1 MPLQSQSPAGILVQ
15 PQSYTAPGPL
25 HTPHV
30 SNEPT
35 HESTS
40 SHTPSVSVSNAH
52 EPPHTLRASNTL
64 PLQSQSP
71 AGILVQPQLYTAPG
85 PLHTLQAS
93 NVPTHESTSS
103 HTPSSSTSTAHSA
116 FWHALVSVEFTNSNP
131 PAVVI
136 TIPVNP
142 VGIPDKPLNWVS
154 IPEPGCISVFV
165 NENPNAL

>member
-40 SHTPSVSVSNAH
+40 SHTPS
-52 EPPHTLRASNTL
+52 
-64 PLQSQSP
+64 
-71 AGILVQPQLYTAPG
+71 
-85 PLHTLQAS
+85 
-93 NVPTHESTSS
+93 SS
-103 HTPSSSTSTAHSA
+103 KSTAHSA
-116 FWHALVSVEFTNSNP
+116 FWHALVSEEFTNSTP

-142 VGIPDKPLNWVS
+142 VGIPDRTLNWVS
-154 IPEPGCISVFV
+154 IPEPGCISVFD